1 MGHWANR
8 TSTMITITICLLLL
22 VAGTGLYAGYTNFVV
37 QQDAQIINEL
47 GKIRGGAQRLVHFAL
62 AGEAGEQMYAEIE
75 AIMASFRDHPQFGNQ
90 VSVLEDAW
98 RELKQTILAYQA
110 EPTLEGHHELFQI
123 AERLWILSNELVLAA
138 QRHAESKV
146 HNYNYIVASFVV
158 CIILIGALRE

>member
-8 TSTMITITICLLLL
+8 TSTI
-22 VAGTGLYAGYTNFVV
+22 V

-98 RELKQTILAYQA
+98 RELKQTILAY
-110 EPTLEGHHELFQI
+110 H
-123 AERLWILSNELVLAA
+123 
-138 QRHAESKV
+138 
-146 HNYNYIVASFVV
+146 ASFTV
-158 CIILIGALRE
+158 